1 MKIGIGPNFNFY
13 KGELIQM
20 NIPFSKEVKFLLS
33 ISIMTLF
40 FLFPAKSDS
49 LISMVGK
56 VLDSHEDIINA
67 KKELEESGR
76 DVTDA
81 LLAYAPDLSI
91 KWEAG
96 QNDKYNASSN
106 SQIEGF
112 DTYDWTWKQKIMDSG
127 ATLMDISNKRLE
139 LDKQELEYLSA
150 RNDLIIEAADAYL
163 GLIKAGEKL
172 EASVAAEQNTRD
184 TTGQE
189 EIRVQVG
196 SGLASDVLKA
206 KRQLA
211 SAQKTVISDE
221 KSFKSAV
228 YTYEKLFNVEDVNVD
243 SLTKPRIPKSTLSYM
258 PNSMD
263 ETVELALM
271 FNRDLLIA
279 EMDVQIARN
288 DLNTALSNFGPTVD
302 AEAKYSDKTD
312 ASHTGGN
319 HYEEQIKIT
328 VEFPISGIYM
338 EMPGYLNDRSALD
351 RALNDYALKE
361 RDTIKAAKDAWV
373 EYANARTLLSYSE
386 NEATIAKELLAIA
399 QKERA
404 ADQTDAAAVLSAEET
419 LEGALKDLS
428 DDSMTLLTSV
438 YEVLDVINMLE
449 PDMIEDTSKQ
459 GTFNTGS

>member
-1 MKIGIGPNFNFY
+1 
-13 KGELIQM
+13 M
-20 NIPFSKEVKFLLS
+20 NISYLLS
-33 ISIMTLF
+33 VIILASF
-40 FLFPAKSDS
+40 FVSPAKSDS
-49 LISMVGK
+49 LNNMVNK
-56 VLDSHEDIINA
+56 VLADHEDILNA
-67 KKELEESGR
+67 QKELEEAGR

-81 LLAYAPDLSI
+81 LLAYAPDLSV
-91 KWEAG
+91 KWEGG
-96 QNDKYNASSN
+96 QNDKYNASST

-112 DTYDWTWKQKIMDSG
+112 DTFDWTWKQKIMDSG
-127 ATLMDISNKRLE
+127 ATLLDISNKRLE
-139 LDKQELEYLSA
+139 LDKQELEYITA
-150 RNDLIIEAADAYL
+150 RNDLMIEAADAYL

-172 EASVAAEQNTRD
+172 EASVAAEANTRE

-221 KSFKSAV
+221 KSYKSAV
-228 YTYEKLFNVEDVNVD
+228 YTFEKLFNVEDVNVEA
-243 SLTKPRIPKSTLSYM
+243 LNKPRLAKDTLAHV
-258 PNSMD
+258 PNSMQ

-271 FNRDLLIA
+271 FNRDILISK
-279 EMDVQIARN
+279 MDVQIARN

-319 HYEEQIKIT
+319 HYEEQIKVT

-351 RALNDYALKE
+351 RAINDHALKE

-373 EYANARTLLSYSE
+373 EFANARTMLSYSE
-386 NEATIAKELLAIA
+386 NEATIAQELLTIA

-404 ADQTDAAAVLSAEET
+404 ADQTDAAAVLAAEEA
-419 LEGALKDLS
+419 LESALKDLS
-428 DDSMTLLTSV
+428 DDSMSLITTV
-438 YEVLDVINMLE
+438 YDVLDVINMLE
-449 PDMIEDTSKQ
+449 PEMIEDTSKI
-459 GTFNTGS
+459 GTFNSSL